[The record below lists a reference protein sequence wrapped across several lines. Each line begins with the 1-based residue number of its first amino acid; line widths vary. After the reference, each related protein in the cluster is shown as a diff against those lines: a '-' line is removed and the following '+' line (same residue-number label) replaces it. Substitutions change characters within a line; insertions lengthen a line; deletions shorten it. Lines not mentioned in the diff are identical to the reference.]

1 MRSNLEFGLNI
12 LSLVQICK
20 WSLQISNRA
29 KRGIFFLKKKKS
41 KKKKLFG
48 NNLSSTLKCCVTA
61 MTYHVITNK

>member
-29 KRGIFFLKKKKS
+29 KRGIFFLKKKKKQ
-41 KKKKLFG
+41 KKKAVWKQSQQYIKMLCYSHD
-48 NNLSSTLKCCVTA
+48 LPC
-61 MTYHVITNK
+61 YH